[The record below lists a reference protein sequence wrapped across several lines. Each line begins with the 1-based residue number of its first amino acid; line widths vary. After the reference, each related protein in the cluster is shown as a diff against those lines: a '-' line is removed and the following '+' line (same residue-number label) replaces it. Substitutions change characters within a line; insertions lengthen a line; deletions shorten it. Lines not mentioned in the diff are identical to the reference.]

1 MNTSKTPPPIPT
13 ESYSDSNDLL
23 DMNESTTSADGDDD
37 DDEVTHE
44 TNDPYSNMDGAFGSY
59 LADEPQ
65 PMGKSQRGDLDDL
78 LF

>member
-1 MNTSKTPPPIPT
+1 MNTSKPPPPIPT
-13 ESYSDSNDLL
+13 ESNSGSNDLL
-23 DMNESTTSADGDDD
+23 DMNESTTSADDDD
-37 DDEVTHE
+37 DDAVTHE